1 MGDYSAWTVTGVI
14 TGLKP
19 ASEPALD
26 EKPAARKGVARA
38 TSRSAESHNFS
49 IRQRDGREVEI
60 ALGGDIGGLRN
71 GHVVTA
77 VWVARKGVKH
87 GFCVLLD
94 DHATGE
100 SIRLDD
106 NVKLIR
112 PKVTLLQTAKFGL
125 LATLPALVAMVLW
138 AFVPGSLDA
147 ENIGTFAIVAVMAL
161 IVLFG
166 IGLTVAKLVLDYL
179 QADHHQKIWQAAQ
192 DVSDELRASLQQ
204 APRSQP

>member
-1 MGDYSAWTVTGVI
+1 MGDYSAWTVTGVV
-14 TGLKP
+14 TGLKTT
-19 ASEPALD
+19 SEPAED
-26 EKPAARKGVARA
+26 VRQSVAGSASRQAEKHSFA
-38 TSRSAESHNFS
+38 

-60 ALGGDIGGLRN
+60 ALSGDSGTLRD

-94 DHATGE
+94 NHATGDR
-100 SIRLDD
+100 IRLDD
-106 NVKLIR
+106 NVRLIR
-112 PKVTLLQTAKFGL
+112 PKVTLAQTAKFGL
-125 LATLPALVAMVLW
+125 IATLPALVAMVLW
-138 AFVPGSLDA
+138 TLVPGSLDA
-147 ENIGTFAIVAVMAL
+147 GNIGTFAIVAAVAL
-161 IVLFG
+161 GVLFG

-204 APRSQP
+204 APRSQL